1 MKYAAFQLGGAH
13 MHKDLEALCLALDTL
28 STAVTNGW
36 GGEQTFCEAWGWN
49 CPSVTRHDMAA
60 VPDRLAQDIRA
71 ANPDTLDKSIL
82 TLVQD
87 YPRRLVHMQSSTLP
101 QFWGGNSGAATTA
114 YLATLDSI
122 RQSLAPLLGWEVVP
136 DPKAMPGHIA
146 RKLRSIQAEVDQ
158 IAPNKE
164 QLTSQIRDIH
174 QAHAVAESLPLDLQ
188 ALSEARDRVVRL
200 ADESFTYAEKAKTN
214 SGNTTDELNEI
225 KSKNEQAQRL
235 VDQCEEAY
243 RITTTKGLAGAF
255 DQRANLLAKSMW
267 VWVVGLLTALAVG
280 SWLGV
285 GRVELL
291 SNAISTPEP
300 HWGVIL
306 MHIVLS
312 ILSIG
317 APVWFAWMATK
328 QIGQRFRL
336 AEDYAFKA
344 SVAKAYEGYRK
355 EAARIDPAFEARLF
369 SSALTRLE
377 EAPLR
382 LVEESSHGSPWH
394 ELLTSRQFQRALSTL
409 PDLKDKFIE
418 VAKQKATAVIPS
430 RPVAAIKSVEE

>member
-1 MKYAAFQLGGAH
+1 MH
-13 MHKDLEALCLALDTL
+13 MHKDLEALCRALDTL
-28 STAVTNGW
+28 SAAVTNGW
-36 GGEQTFCEAWGWN
+36 TGEQTFCEAWGWN
-49 CPSVTRHDMAA
+49 CPTVTRHDMAA
-60 VPDRLAQDIRA
+60 VPASLAQEIRA
-71 ANPDTLDKSIL
+71 SKLDTLDKPIL
-82 TLVQD
+82 ALVQD
-87 YPRRLVHMQSSTLP
+87 YPRRLAHMQATTLP
-101 QFWGGNSGAATTA
+101 QFWGGNSGPATTA
-114 YLATLDSI
+114 YLATLDLI
-122 RQSLAPLLGWEVVP
+122 RQGLLPLLGWQVVP

-146 RKLRSIQAEVDQ
+146 RRLRSIQAEVDQ

-164 QLTSQIRDIH
+164 QLTSQIRDIQ
-174 QAHAVAESLPLDLQ
+174 QAHTVAESLPLDLQ
-188 ALSEARDRVVRL
+188 ALAEARDRVVRL
-200 ADESFTYAEKAKTN
+200 ADESVASAEKAKSN
-214 SGNTTDELNEI
+214 SGQATVELDAI
-225 KSKNEQAQRL
+225 KSKNNQAQKL
-235 VDQCEEAY
+235 VDQCEDAY
-243 RITTTKGLAGAF
+243 RITTTKGLAAAF
-255 DQRANLLAKSMW
+255 DQRAILLAKSMW
-267 VWVVGLLTALAVG
+267 VWVVGLLTALSIG

-306 MHIVLS
+306 MHVVLS

-382 LVEESSHGSPWH
+382 LVEETSHGSPWH
-394 ELLTSRQFQRALSTL
+394 ELFASPQFQRALSTL

-418 VAKQKATAVIPS
+418 VAKQGAIAVLPS
-430 RPVAAIKSVEE
+430 RPAAIIKSVEE